1 MIRVEEIISLQ
12 YIIHV
17 YTGIYIIYI
26 YVYYS
31 MAENV
36 GLIWQDVA

>member
-1 MIRVEEIISLQ
+1 MVEAGLPFIYSISL
-12 YIIHV
+12 
-17 YTGIYIIYI
+17 
-26 YVYYS
+26 YYS